1 MFSKALSYSIRVA
14 FVLSKNTK
22 SSKVTAYRRPLN
34 PNVGVIIFIVILVY
48 MGISIV
54 RYATAKHIVGYEV
67 RTGSLSSSNIYQGI
81 ALRSEEIMKSE
92 YAGHINYYSQ
102 EGTRLATGKL
112 AYTIDETGEIA
123 EQLNSGEANDELFT
137 KDDYAKMQS
146 EIASFTAKFRPG
158 SFRQVYDFKNALSS
172 ELVKV
177 TNNSILSDIQ
187 KISSSSSVHFC
198 NTNTTGDIYYY
209 TDGYE
214 DKTFDKL
221 KLADFDSSA
230 YTKNILKSNSL
241 VAKGD
246 PACKIETN
254 EDWSVAIRLP
264 DEKTAKDLEDRKVV
278 KVRFLKNQD
287 ESWATITT
295 RGDNKNG
302 WYANLAFTN
311 SMITFAGDRFIDIE
325 LLTTAS
331 SGLKIPKSALVDGK
345 FFVIPAR
352 FVTKGTGDKQGVL
365 RSTVNDDGEKT
376 TEFVSVSLYG
386 QDEKGEDVYV
396 DQSALRSGD
405 VLQMTDSSETFTIG
419 ETKDLTGVYNI
430 NKGYADFRTVTKIE
444 ENDAYAIVKPDD
456 LYGLR
461 EYDFIVLN
469 AKDVNPNE
477 FVYSR

>member
-187 KISSSSSVHFC
+187 KISK
-198 NTNTTGDIYYY
+198 
-209 TDGYE
+209 

-246 PACKIETN
+246 PACKIETA

-295 RGDNKNG
+295 RGDDKNG